1 MQPEVCTRVW
11 RAAAVQSVI
20 DLPSRSLE
28 DSLLLRADLYSMYGL
43 LVLVQ
48 QWLGV
53 VLSLL
58 EA

>member
-1 MQPEVCTRVW
+1 
-11 RAAAVQSVI
+11 VQSVI